1 MTNTKLNKAVQ
12 QTYGTK
18 MDNARK
24 SIGEAFNGFADIQ
37 VQGGSATENCAKL
50 CCSYFTTYF
59 NEPRWMVQEAIE
71 DNKALQAE
79 KKIIRDMLNN
89 ALIERGLDATNL
101 RIYWKRVQDKAF
113 ELTFPKEAEA
123 KKLAKKQADA
133 DRKAS
138 KAGKG
143 EGEPTT
149 ADISPEMMEYAS
161 LLAGACDWDKSLA
174 NRVLAMV
181 FAQATKA

>member
-1 MTNTKLNKAVQ
+1 MTTTKQTA
-12 QTYGTK
+12 TYGVK

-24 SIGEAFNGFADIQ
+24 DIGKAFNGFADIQ

-59 NEPRWMVQEAIE
+59 NEPRWMVQDAIA

-113 ELTFPKEAEA
+113 ELTFPKEAQA
-123 KKLAKKQADA
+123 IKDAKKQAKEKAKA
-133 DRKAS
+133 DK
-138 KAGKG
+138 
-143 EGEPTT
+143 ETDEPTT
-149 ADISPEMMEYAS
+149 ADISYEMMEYAS

-181 FAQATKA
+181 FAQATN